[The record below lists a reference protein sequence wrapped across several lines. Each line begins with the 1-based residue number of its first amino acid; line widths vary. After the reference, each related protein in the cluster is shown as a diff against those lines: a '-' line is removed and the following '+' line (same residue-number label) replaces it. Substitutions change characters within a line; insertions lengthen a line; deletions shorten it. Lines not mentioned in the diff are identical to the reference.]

1 MFVIQSTI
9 SLRTVETALL
19 SIRSQGSLHRAK
31 KISEKSLA
39 MRLGTTAEQA
49 SFQSPSAVS
58 QVCHRLSGRSRSV
71 LGRTYNSKPL
81 PFSDIGATSTGETG
95 HLRSHP
101 LGLNTHQQ
109 AMVVPHTQGPVK
121 HRQQLFCLS
130 GSLSNVRAPNFAPP
144 WLASYAEQRCGQRE
158 RNVELASASFRLRW
172 TCF

>member
-9 SLRTVETALL
+9 PLRTVETALL

-39 MRLGTTAEQA
+39 MRLGTTAEQS

-95 HLRSHP
+95 HLCSHP

-109 AMVVPHTQGPVK
+109 ADGRPSHPGT
-121 HRQQLFCLS
+121 RQ
-130 GSLSNVRAPNFAPP
+130 APP
-144 WLASYAEQRCGQRE
+144 AALLSLRVSLKCQGAQLCASLACIIRGAT
-158 RNVELASASFRLRW
+158 LRA
-172 TCF
+172 TRTQC